1 MAVDKKSYVEEKKKE
16 IETLINKI
24 DERLKNHTNS
34 REDIAQTLNF
44 MTKFY
49 QYSFSNSM
57 LIEEQFRGAKA
68 VGSFKFFSDMGFSIK
83 KGEKGIKIL
92 VPKMTT
98 YFDDENG
105 ERKQLKYA
113 TKEEKAKIKSGEIP
127 TKTFTSF
134 SVGNV
139 FDVSQTNAKASDL
152 PKLFPNRWLEGE
164 IKDYSLFYRGM
175 EKIAEHIGVK
185 IIEPK
190 SELGVAKGVSYTMTK
205 EVALNPRNS
214 ELQNAKTLLHEL
226 AHAKLHTRETHKNYT
241 QAEREFQAELV
252 AFSVCQYFKIDTSE
266 YSLNY
271 LKNWTKDT
279 DIPTKKSLLNEVATT
294 TREYIEIIESSLV
307 AERELE
313 KNNDKNQTKEVN
325 NITKA
330 KPKRI
335 VKTKT
340 KNIEKER

>member
-1 MAVDKKSYVEEKKKE
+1 MTIDKKDYAEEKKE
-16 IETLINKI
+16 IDKLINKI
-24 DERLKNHTNS
+24 DERLKERTNS
-34 REDIAQTLNF
+34 LEDVTELTKF
-44 MTKFY
+44 MTQFY
-49 QYSFSNSM
+49 QYSLSNSL
-57 LIEEQFRGAKA
+57 LIAEQFRGATA
-68 VGSFKFFSDMGFSIK
+68 VGSFKFFSDMGFKIN

-92 VPKMTT
+92 VPKKTT
-98 YFDDENG
+98 YFMDENG

-241 QAEREFQAELV
+241 QAECEFQAELV

-307 AERELE
+307 AERDLD
-313 KNNDKNQTKEVN
+313 KNNDKTQTKEVN
-325 NITKA
+325 DIPKT

-340 KNIEKER
+340 KNIENER

>member
-1 MAVDKKSYVEEKKKE
+1 MAIDKKEYAEEKKKE
-16 IETLINKI
+16 IDKLINKI
-24 DERLKNHTNS
+24 DDRLKERTNS
-34 REDIAQTLNF
+34 LEDVAELTKF
-44 MTKFY
+44 MTQFY
-49 QYSFSNSM
+49 QYSLSNSL
-57 LIEEQFRGAKA
+57 LIAEQFRGATA
-68 VGSFKFFSDMGFSIK
+68 VGSFKFFSDMGFKIN

-92 VPKMTT
+92 IPKKTT
-98 YFDDENG
+98 YFTDENG

-175 EKIAEHIGVK
+175 EKVADHIGVK

-226 AHAKLHTRETHKNYT
+226 AHAKLHTKETHQNYT
-241 QAEREFQAELV
+241 KAEREFQAELV
-252 AFSVCQYFKIDTSE
+252 AFSVCQYFNIDTSE

-307 AERELE
+307 AERNLE
-313 KNNDKNQTKEVN
+313 KTDSKEHELNDKPKSTTKRL
-325 NITKA
+325 K
-330 KPKRI
+330 
-335 VKTKT
+335 KTKT
-340 KNIEKER
+340 KDVEKER

>member
-1 MAVDKKSYVEEKKKE
+1 MSLHKNDYFEEKKKE
-16 IETLINKI
+16 IESLINKI
-24 DERLKNHTNS
+24 DKRLKNHVNS
-34 REDIAQTLNF
+34 REDIAETISF

-68 VGSFKFFSDMGFSIK
+68 VGSFKFFSDMGFSIN

-92 VPKMTT
+92 VPKVTT
-98 YFDDENG
+98 YFTDKNG
-105 ERKQLKYA
+105 ERKQLRYA
-113 TKEEKAKIKSGEIP
+113 TKEEKLKIKNGEIE
-127 TKTFTSF
+127 TRTFKSF
-134 SVGNV
+134 SIGNV

-152 PKLFPNRWLEGE
+152 PKLFPNRWLEGTVE
-164 IKDYSLFYRGM
+164 DYGAFYRGM
-175 EKIAEHIGVK
+175 EKVADHIGVK

-190 SELGVAKGVSYTMTK
+190 SELGVAKGVSYVGLN

-226 AHAKLHTRETHKNYT
+226 AHAKLHTKETHSNYT

-252 AFSVCQYFKIDTSE
+252 AFSVCTYFKLDTSE

-294 TREYIEIIESSLV
+294 SKEYIEIIESSLV
-307 AERELE
+307 GERDLQH
-313 KNNDKNQTKEVN
+313 KKNQDRSN
-325 NITKA
+325 
-330 KPKRI
+330 KRL
-335 VKTKT
+335 KRTKT
-340 KNIEKER
+340 KDIAKER